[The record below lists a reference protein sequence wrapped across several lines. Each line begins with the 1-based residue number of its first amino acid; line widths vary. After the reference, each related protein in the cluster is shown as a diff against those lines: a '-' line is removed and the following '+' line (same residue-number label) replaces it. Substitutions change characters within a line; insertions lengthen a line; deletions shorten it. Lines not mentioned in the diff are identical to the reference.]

1 MPLLV
6 DPLTRLSGASLGLQP
21 KGIQVKILGAGPT
34 GSLLALALAQLGVNV
49 RLYDPLTIQG
59 LLERSRA
66 YALTHSS
73 RRLLQSLDL
82 WAPLNSHLT
91 TFTRLQLDDQ
101 ELNRHTCFEIDD
113 LSIQNQAHGAIGWI
127 LDHRPLMKL
136 LLERLSKQPKVCLD
150 LGEIKEQGLDG
161 HDLVVAADGPA
172 SPTRK
177 AWGIKTW
184 NYPYQQGCLTA
195 KVLLRGADHLTAYEL
210 FRAEGPLALLPM
222 GGDVFQMVWS
232 GPLRCCQERA
242 GLNPSSFLDQLAAVL
257 PEGLQPD
264 VLLDR
269 PAAFPLQL
277 SLAHQLQHG
286 RGVLVGESGH
296 RCHPIG
302 GQGLN
307 LCWRDVKTL
316 TRLVKLSNEG
326 TLPIAKLPRL
336 YARARFIDLFL
347 VGLMTDLTVRLFS
360 SRNVL
365 LLMLRLP
372 LMILLA
378 RLPWM
383 RQVLLKAM
391 TDGPISVV
399 RLVSA

>member
-1 MPLLV
+1 
-6 DPLTRLSGASLGLQP
+6 
-21 KGIQVKILGAGPT
+21 
-34 GSLLALALAQLGVNV
+34 
-49 RLYDPLTIQG
+49 
-59 LLERSRA
+59 
-66 YALTHSS
+66 
-73 RRLLQSLDL
+73 
-82 WAPLNSHLT
+82 
-91 TFTRLQLDDQ
+91 
-101 ELNRHTCFEIDD
+101 
-113 LSIQNQAHGAIGWI
+113 
-127 LDHRPLMKL
+127 
-136 LLERLSKQPKVCLD
+136 
-150 LGEIKEQGLDG
+150 
-161 HDLVVAADGPA
+161 
-172 SPTRK
+172 
-177 AWGIKTW
+177 
-184 NYPYQQGCLTA
+184 
-195 KVLLRGADHLTAYEL
+195 
-210 FRAEGPLALLPM
+210 
-222 GGDVFQMVWS
+222 
-232 GPLRCCQERA
+232 
-242 GLNPSSFLDQLAAVL
+242 
-257 PEGLQPD
+257 
-264 VLLDR
+264 
-269 PAAFPLQL
+269 
-277 SLAHQLQHG
+277 
-286 RGVLVGESGH
+286 GVLVGESGH

-372 LMILLA
+372 LMVLLA

>member
-1 MPLLV
+1 M
-6 DPLTRLSGASLGLQP
+6 R
-21 KGIQVKILGAGPT
+21 VKILGAGPT
-34 GSLLALALAQLGVNV
+34 GSLLALALAQLGASV
-49 RLYDPLTIQG
+49 RLYDPLTVEE
-59 LLERSRA
+59 LPKRSRA

-82 WAPLNSHLT
+82 WDPLNSHLT
-91 TFTRLQLDDQ
+91 PFTKLQLDDQ

-113 LSIQNQAHGAIGWI
+113 LSIQNQAHGAVGWI
-127 LDHRPLMKL
+127 LDHRPLMEL
-136 LLERLSKQPKVCLD
+136 LLERLKNQPTVSLD
-150 LGEIKEQGLDG
+150 LGELDKQGLDG
-161 HDLVVAADGPA
+161 HDLVFAADGPA
-172 SPTRK
+172 SPTRE

-184 NYPYQQGCLTA
+184 SHRYQQGCLTA
-195 KVLLRGADHLTAYEL
+195 KVLLRGAGPLTAYEL
-210 FRAEGPLALLPM
+210 FRAEGPLAVLPM
-222 GGDVFQMVWS
+222 GGDVFQVVWS

-242 GLNPSSFLDQLAAVL
+242 GLHPSHFLDQLAAVL

-264 VLLDR
+264 VLLDH

-277 SLAHQLQHG
+277 SLAHQLQRG

-307 LCWRDVKTL
+307 LCWRDVSTL
-316 TRLVKLSNEG
+316 IKLVRLSNKD
-326 TLPIAKLPRL
+326 TLPMAKLPRL
-336 YARARFIDLFL
+336 YARSRFLDLVC
-347 VGLMTDLTVRLFS
+347 VGLMTDLTVRMFS
-360 SRNVL
+360 SRN
-365 LLMLRLP
+365 LLMLMLRMP
-372 LMILLA
+372 LMVLLA